1 MVNIRDYFCHFQI
14 YLVFHV
20 SVQGMAMPQP
30 SMPATVKPQMHKR
43 ALQSEDTIE
52 AVQPKSRVPVLEKYL
67 VDQLSKEEQSA
78 LNTKFQEASDAD
90 QKVYLLIMS
99 LFSFRT

>member
-1 MVNIRDYFCHFQI
+1 MIH
-14 YLVFHV
+14 L
-20 SVQGMAMPQP
+20 SVQGMAVTQP

-43 ALQSEDTIE
+43 TPQSDNTIE

-90 QKVYLLIMS
+90 KKVYLLNHVIIF
-99 LFSFRT
+99 L